1 MKLHNIEKSIALFD
15 RAKSLMPGGV
25 NSPVRAFKNING
37 NPIFFEKAKG
47 AYLFDA
53 DGNEYIDY
61 IGSWGPMIMGHSHPE
76 VVNAIKNQADL
87 GTSYGA
93 PTGLES
99 DLASLIIQCIPS
111 IEKIRMVNSGTEA
124 TMSTIRLARGYTNK
138 NKIIKFDGCY
148 HGHVDSLLIK
158 AGSGVS
164 TFGLPDSP
172 GIPKDLAKHT
182 ITCPYNDVE
191 AFEKIFHEIKDDL
204 AAVIVEPVAGNMGFV
219 PGTKKFLET
228 LREKTSSSNSL
239 LIFDEVMSGF
249 RVSLGG
255 AQEIY
260 NIKPDLTALGKVIGG
275 GLPVG
280 AFGGKKD
287 IMDYLAPIGPVYQAG
302 TLSGNPLAMA
312 AGSTLLNLIIK
323 ENKTEKHSMSVFN
336 SSFKNI
342 FKTLKSVYQYKN
354 AFLFLIAFFLFID
367 GAHTV
372 IYLATTFAL
381 NLGLET
387 SSIIQALILVQ
398 FVAFPATLLWGYV
411 ANKYGDKLV
420 LYITITSYICIIIY
434 STTLSS
440 ALEFYLLAAWVG
452 FVQGGIQ
459 GSSRGMFGKLIPKE
473 KAGEF
478 FGLYNVMGRAGAIL
492 GPLMVG
498 TFLTLYG
505 NVRIALLP
513 IAVLFIIGGLLLT
526 RVKNEIV

>member
-1 MKLHNIEKSIALFD
+1 LHNIEKSIALFD

-204 AAVIVEPVAGNMGFV
+204 AAVIVEPIAGNMGFV

-323 ENKTEKHSMSVFN
+323 ENPFELLEANAKELLGGM
-336 SSFKNI
+336 KNI
-342 FKTLKSVYQYKN
+342 MDTAGIPF
-354 AFLFLIAFFLFID
+354 
-367 GAHTV
+367 
-372 IYLATTFAL
+372 
-381 NLGLET
+381 
-387 SSIIQALILVQ
+387 
-398 FVAFPATLLWGYV
+398 
-411 ANKYGDKLV
+411 
-420 LYITITSYICIIIY
+420 
-434 STTLSS
+434 STNQI
-440 ALEFYLLAAWVG
+440 G
-452 FVQGGIQ
+452 
-459 GSSRGMFGKLIPKE
+459 GMFGFFFSEKLPNNITDVSASDDNIFALFLNACIRNGIYFAPSKFE
-473 KAGEF
+473 AGF
-478 FGLYNVMGRAGAIL
+478 IS
-492 GPLMVG
+492 
-498 TFLTLYG
+498 TKHG
-505 NVRIALLP
+505 N
-513 IAVLFIIGGLLLT
+513 
-526 RVKNEIV
+526 NEIHKTLEIIENIIKVGVTKK